1 VATNKKDRK
10 RSKRRAMRV
19 RSSIKKGDLPRVS
32 VFRSHKNIY
41 GQIIDDSKHQTVV
54 SFASSQLEKH
64 SGDKKEVAYA
74 VGKELAQRA
83 KAKGIDRVLFDR
95 GAYKYHGR
103 VKAFADG
110 MRESGVTI

>member
-1 VATNKKDRK
+1 MATNKKDRK
-10 RSKRRAMRV
+10 RSKRRVIRV
-19 RSSIKKGDLPRVS
+19 RASMKRGDLPRVS

-41 GQIIDDSKHQTVV
+41 GQIIDDRKHQTVA
-54 SFASSQLEKH
+54 SFASSQLEKRA
-64 SGDKKEVAYA
+64 GDKKEVAYA